1 MLSLGGAAG
10 SYGFTSDAQAQT
22 FAQTMWDMFGRGTGT
37 TYPRPFGSAVLDGID
52 LDIEGTQSIATPFWE
67 TTSVATSCSTCQCVV
82 ATDSR
87 TPLSAFLFFS
97 GGSTVGYAAFAKA
110 LRALAGP
117 SFLISGAPQCP
128 YPDAL
133 MGPSA
138 GLPLGDAAT
147 AFSFVSVQFYN
158 NWSLSNFFLLLCLC
172 IVYGFPSPPG

>member
-1 MLSLGGAAG
+1 M
-10 SYGFTSDAQAQT
+10 
-22 FAQTMWDMFGRGTGT
+22 
-37 TYPRPFGSAVLDGID
+37 
-52 LDIEGTQSIATPFWE
+52 
-67 TTSVATSCSTCQCVV
+67 
-82 ATDSR
+82 
-87 TPLSAFLFFS
+87 
-97 GGSTVGYAAFAKA
+97 GYAAFAKA